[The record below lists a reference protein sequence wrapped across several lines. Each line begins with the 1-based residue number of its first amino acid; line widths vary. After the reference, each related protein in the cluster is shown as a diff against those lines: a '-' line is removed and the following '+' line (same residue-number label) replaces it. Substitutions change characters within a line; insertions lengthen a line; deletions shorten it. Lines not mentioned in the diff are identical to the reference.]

1 MKRAKSQSGE
11 EIISENDR
19 AVRTKQPDRMLPAQS
34 TARIQKLEKR
44 RQESNGTEDAGAAA
58 AQRSAEKTKHSE
70 ALVDLR
76 MLAMKMGDDYQQ
88 KMMEARAS
96 AHASKNIAPTGKT
109 VSYTHLTL
117 PTIE

>member
-88 KMMEARAS
+88 KMMEA
-96 AHASKNIAPTGKT
+96 

-117 PTIE
+117 PTKA